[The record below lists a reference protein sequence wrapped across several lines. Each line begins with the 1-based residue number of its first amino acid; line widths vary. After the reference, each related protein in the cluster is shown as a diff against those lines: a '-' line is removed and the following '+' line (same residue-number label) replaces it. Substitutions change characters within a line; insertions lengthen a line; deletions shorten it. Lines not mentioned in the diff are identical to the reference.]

1 MGIFSRRNKDD
12 DSAAWHNK
20 GNSLADLKRYEEAI
34 GCYDK
39 AIRIDPENYD
49 AWSNKGNSLVILERY
64 EEAIECI
71 AKAEEAIEC
80 IAKAKEL
87 DES

>member
-12 DSAAWHNK
+12 DYNAWNNK
-20 GNSLADLKRYEEAI
+20 GNALLIQKRYEEAI

-39 AIRIDPENYD
+39 AIRIDPENYNV
-49 AWSNKGNSLVILERY
+49 WYNKGNSLAQLERH
-64 EEAIECI
+64 EEAIRCM
-71 AKAEEAIEC
+71 
-80 IAKAKEL
+80 AKAKEL

>member
-12 DSAAWHNK
+12 DS
-20 GNSLADLKRYEEAI
+20 
-34 GCYDK
+34 
-39 AIRIDPENYD
+39 D
-49 AWSNKGNSLVILERY
+49 AWFNKGNSLVKLERH
-64 EEAIECI
+64 EEAIECFD
-71 AKAEEAIEC
+71 KAIRLNPEDYDAWHNKGSSLAQLERHEEAKEC